1 MFRKKLQMFV
11 AVMSVSSVGEGVT
24 REGHREHANA
34 DQPSRAAQTPTQC
47 VEFVFLR
54 PRLRS

>member
-1 MFRKKLQMFV
+1 MFV
-11 AVMSVSSVGEGVT
+11 AVMGVSSVGEGVT
-24 REGHREHANA
+24 REGHRDHANA
-34 DQPSRAAQTPTQC
+34 DQPSRTAQTPTQC